1 MAKVIVAMS
10 GGVDS
15 AVTAALLI
23 EQGFSVQGLTLQLWH
38 ASRTEQ
44 KGIERARQ
52 VAAQLGIPLHVQDVR
67 ESFQREVVQ
76 SFIKS
81 HLSNET
87 PNPCV
92 LCNRALKWSS
102 LLDFADE
109 QNAAFVATGHYAR
122 ILQSSDGKVELWRAS
137 DLAKDQSY
145 MLSNLT
151 QRELER
157 SILPLGELR
166 KPEVR
171 AIAQSLGLTVSET
184 PDSQDLCFLDRED
197 YQDFLRKNAPS
208 ATQPGEICTTRG
220 QLLGTHQ
227 GLGLLHHRAKKRFA
241 GVFRSALR
249 TREENR
255 HQHPGPLAQPTNWEA
270 ADSSP
275 DRSIGS
281 VEQLRIFRWSAA
293 LKYAIGQTPYSQRF
307 LIPVAAA

>member
-92 LCNRALKWSS
+92 LCNRALNGPVCLISRMNKTPPSS
-102 LLDFADE
+102 PRVITP
-109 QNAAFVATGHYAR
+109 AFCKAPMERLNSGAPAT
-122 ILQSSDGKVELWRAS
+122 WR
-137 DLAKDQSY
+137 KT
-145 MLSNLT
+145 NLT
-151 QRELER
+151 
-157 SILPLGELR
+157 
-166 KPEVR
+166 
-171 AIAQSLGLTVSET
+171 
-184 PDSQDLCFLDRED
+184 C
-197 YQDFLRKNAPS
+197 
-208 ATQPGEICTTRG
+208 
-220 QLLGTHQ
+220 
-227 GLGLLHHRAKKRFA
+227 
-241 GVFRSALR
+241 
-249 TREENR
+249 
-255 HQHPGPLAQPTNWEA
+255 
-270 ADSSP
+270 
-275 DRSIGS
+275 
-281 VEQLRIFRWSAA
+281 
-293 LKYAIGQTPYSQRF
+293 
-307 LIPVAAA
+307 